1 MYWAIFFAFA
11 AYAAYRYYRKPSHDN
26 IADGA
31 FKPPERDTVIPPL
44 IVPPTGTFSPRHQI
58 AGVVESVNWCNDITR
73 ICWPYICKVIEAQL
87 SPTLEP
93 LINLYLPKPFSK
105 FRILKAKLGSH
116 PLTVD
121 RVIVHRRFHNSM
133 ALDLDV
139 NFRGSPNVTMKCA
152 PLNAPFGI
160 KELRWS
166 GRLSV
171 LMRPLLP
178 KLPLVGAIQAAM
190 VTHPQ
195 LEMDFTG
202 IANLADIG
210 PVARIVHHVLKKVIA
225 SMIVLPNRFLYKLS
239 NSVDY
244 FDVYQPPI
252 GVMRVTIERGR
263 NFTKEKKLGMI
274 KATPDLYCRATFGLD
289 EVKTDV
295 QMNNLEPV
303 WNKSKEFIISD
314 LEQPFQL
321 KCYDKDTLS
330 SDDLAG
336 SFVLTAQQLLE
347 NEAKWYLFQDNVS
360 DKIALKGE
368 IFVSAQ
374 LFVFKP
380 PEEPIYGKCIL
391 SVLVDRAENLP
402 PDTRGAA
409 CRVIVGSSKKKIVS
423 ETPQIVRPPEPIP
436 GIDPVNPVWNFS
448 FEYLIDDHTTADV
461 LLDVVDGRKPLGQV
475 RISAAQLEE
484 KDSNV
489 CGGKFSISCGGT
501 LRAKVIT
508 RGLVPEKP
516 PPRATVEM
524 PQVS

>member
-1 MYWAIFFAFA
+1 MFWAVFVAFAAFA
-11 AYAAYRYYRKPSHDN
+11 AYRYFRKP
-26 IADGA
+26 IPADKTVGA
-31 FKPPERDTVIPPL
+31 IKPLEPDSVIPPL
-44 IVPPTGTFSPRHQI
+44 KVPPTGTFSPRHQI
-58 AGVVESVNWCNDITR
+58 AGIVESVHWCNDITR
-73 ICWPYICKVIEAQL
+73 ICWPHICKVIEAQL

-93 LINLYLPKPFSK
+93 LVNLYLPKPFSK
-105 FRILKAKLGSH
+105 FHIIKAKLGSH

-121 RVIVHRRFHNSM
+121 RVIVHRRFHDSI

-178 KLPLVGAIQAAM
+178 RLPLVGAIQAAM

-252 GVMRVTIERGR
+252 GVMRVIIERGR

-274 KATPDLYCRATFGLD
+274 KAIPDLYCRATFGLE
-289 EVKTDV
+289 EVKTEV
-295 QMNNLEPV
+295 QMNKLEPV
-303 WNKSKEFIISD
+303 WNKSKEFILSD

-321 KCYDKDTLS
+321 KCYDKDTIS

-347 NEAKWYLFQDNVS
+347 NEAKWYRFQDNIS
-360 DKIALKGE
+360 NRIALKGE

-380 PEEPIYGKCIL
+380 PGEVINGKCVL

-402 PDTRGAA
+402 IDTRAAA
-409 CRVIVGSSKKKIVS
+409 CRVVVGPSKKKIVS
-423 ETPQIVRPPEPIP
+423 ETPQIMRPPEPIP
-436 GIDPVNPVWNFS
+436 GIDPVNPIWNFS
-448 FEYLIDDHTTADV
+448 FDYLLDDHTTADV

-475 RISAAQLEE
+475 RISAAQLEA
-484 KDSNV
+484 DGATAY
-489 CGGKFSISCGGT
+489 GGRFPINNGAS
-501 LRAKVIT
+501 LRAKVIM
-508 RGLVPEKP
+508 RGLLPEKP
-516 PPRATVEM
+516 PPRA
-524 PQVS
+524 PAAAS